1 MVCSIKST
9 TVNYEVFLLISLGQ
23 KERQLTVKRNFRVIT
38 NVHLHLPFFVLF
50 FLNGILFV
58 WFMSNNFSFTALISV
73 CRMLGWVD
81 TLPGQIPVSLIHINW
96 AIQWNWHRMKKI
108 IRGSSGMIS
117 DTSWIIVTMFWY
129 GPIYNACFILANQVW
144 IFVIASSINLTCSQ

>member
-81 TLPGQIPVSLIHINW
+81 TLPGQILVNLNQIIGHNYKLKPDSHKLGNTMELASDEENYQRKFRYDKWHLMNYCYHVLIRTNI
-96 AIQWNWHRMKKI
+96 
-108 IRGSSGMIS
+108 
-117 DTSWIIVTMFWY
+117 
-129 GPIYNACFILANQVW
+129 
-144 IFVIASSINLTCSQ
+144 